1 MTRTLQQIYKTLSA
15 LRIYRLQEGSLI
27 DCELAAYDAA
37 FAVLENKLEQALAQA
52 AVQTATGD
60 ALARYEQLVG
70 LTPRYSLD
78 NETRRS
84 LVLYRLGSAP
94 FDFNREGMLNSIR
107 AVGMEAELIEDFT
120 GESLTVRYGKV
131 VDQTLDLD
139 NIKANIRTVLP
150 AHLEAKFD
158 LGHLTWDMFDA
169 AGHTWDELDAIG
181 FTWTEFD
188 LNGQELLGQKEE

>member
-1 MTRTLQQIYKTLSA
+1 MTNTLQRMYKTLAA
-15 LRIYRLQEGSLI
+15 LRVYRLQDGSLI
-27 DCELAAYDAA
+27 DSELAAYDAA
-37 FAVLENKLEQALAQA
+37 FAVVEEALTQAAEQA
-52 AVQTATGD
+52 AVQTATGE

-78 NETRRS
+78 DETRRS

-94 FDFNREGMLNSIR
+94 FDFHREGMINSIR
-107 AVGMEAELIEDFT
+107 AVGMEAELVEHFAE
-120 GESLTVRYGKV
+120 ESLTVRYGKV

-150 AHLEAKFD
+150 AHLDADFD
-158 LGHLTWDMFDA
+158 MGHLTWAMFDA
-169 AGHTWDELDAIG
+169 AGLTWDELDAIG